1 MLGKFS
7 KAIKQY
13 YFFVIGILVI
23 YALAVNEEIGK
34 LCAGVAIL
42 LFGMLFLGEGFRG
55 FSGGILERV
64 LSSWTKTPIRS
75 VAFGTIATTIMQ
87 SSSIVT
93 VLAVTFAGVSLIT
106 VTQGIGVMF
115 GANLGNSAG
124 SWLIVGASSIS
135 ISALALPFIVGGLLF
150 NFRPSKAQKYFGKIL
165 AGFGFFFLGVF
176 YIKAGFEG
184 FKEVMDLSQYR
195 LEGYKE
201 VFGFLLIGAAMTAI
215 IQSSHGSLAIIIAA
229 YAEQQISYSGALA
242 AVLGTSVG
250 GVVTALVASLGTNVE
265 GRRLAV
271 ANCVF
276 NFTTVFIVAVFFPYF
291 EALNNMVGDLC
302 GFAEDSMFRIAI
314 WHTLF
319 NLVGVVL
326 LTAFIP
332 LIAKILNS
340 LLKSKSKSQD
350 APLYINDALLPYRDT
365 AIEALTKEVKHLYD
379 NAFAIISHAIGF
391 HRTDIKSDKEL
402 KEVVKNKDW
411 LKEDIDVNELY
422 NNQVKTLFNSVMD
435 FSSKLQTFV
444 SDIGH
449 IEQITALQI
458 ASRKIAEAT
467 KSAGVLRANIKKYS
481 TGRNAA
487 MQKEYDEMRLEV
499 GSLLRLIEQIKIA
512 PKKRQKKAKNMLKDY
527 KKFFKAQDRNAF
539 GIVERL
545 IQQKA
550 ISSANGTSL
559 LNDISFIDNIAK
571 ELISVANNMYG
582 LVDVNV
588 KKKKGKNKHSTL
600 VEWNLKM

>member
-1 MLGKFS
+1 MLAKFGK
-7 KAIKQY
+7 IIQQY
-13 YFFVIGILVI
+13 YFFIIGILVI

-55 FSGGILERV
+55 FSGGFLERV
-64 LSSWTKTPIRS
+64 LSGWTKTSIRS
-75 VAFGTIATTIMQ
+75 VIFGTVATAIMQ

-115 GANLGNSAG
+115 GANLGNSLG
-124 SWLIVGASSIS
+124 SWLIAGASSIS

-150 NFRPSKAQKYFGKIL
+150 NFRPSKAQKCFGKIL

-184 FKEVMDLSQYR
+184 FKEVMDLSQYQ

-201 VFGFLLIGAAMTAI
+201 VFGFLLVGAAMTAI
-215 IQSSHGSLAIIIAA
+215 IQSSHGTLAIILAA
-229 YAEQQISYSGALA
+229 YLEQQVSYTGALA

-250 GVVTALVASLGTNVE
+250 GVVTALVASLGTSVE

-276 NFTTVFIVAVFFPYF
+276 NFTTVFIVAVCFPYF
-291 EALNNMVGDLC
+291 QDLNDLIGDLC
-302 GFAEDSMFRIAI
+302 GFAEDSIFRLAI
-314 WHTLF
+314 FYTLF
-319 NLVGVVL
+319 NLFGVVL

-332 LIAKILNS
+332 LIAKVLNS
-340 LLKSKSKSQD
+340 VLKGKSKSQD

-379 NAFAIISHAIGF
+379 NAFAIISHAIGL
-391 HRTDIKSDKEL
+391 HRTDIRSDKEL
-402 KEVVKNKDW
+402 KDVVKNKDW
-411 LKEDIDVNELY
+411 LKEDIDINELY
-422 NNQVKTLFNSVMD
+422 NNQVKILFNSIMD

-444 SDIGH
+444 NDIEH

-481 TGRNAA
+481 TGRNIA
-487 MQKEYDEMRLEV
+487 MQKEYDEMRLEI
-499 GSLLRLIEQIKIA
+499 GSLLRLIEQIKLA
-512 PKKRQKKAKNMLKDY
+512 SKKRQKKAKTMLKDY
-527 KKFFKAQDRNAF
+527 KKFFKAQDRDAF

-559 LNDISFIDNIAK
+559 LNDISFIDTIAK
-571 ELISVANNMYG
+571 ELISAANNMYG
-582 LVDVNV
+582 LVNVDV
-588 KKKKGKNKHSTL
+588 KKKGKNKHSTL
-600 VEWNLKM
+600 VQWRLKI